1 MSSHSLKTH
10 ITSGSFGE
18 GLELKG
24 SDVDIM
30 VTEPGKE
37 VIEQMKHQDYHSDK
51 TYYLVETND
60 VKPGFAYLRLLN
72 GNTKDNSTSDMS
84 VCLYNYLCHNIVG
97 SADYVRLIRLITA
110 SKDQIMSSRLSA
122 THITSGSFGEGLE
135 LNGSDC
141 DIMILPRHN
150 DLVVTDQTK
159 LQVCHSSRSVVLL
172 ETNDVKPGFA
182 YLRVI
187 KGNTK
192 NSDVFCRGAQGQEYL
207 STAAYD
213 CLGVAFQIIGD
224 TEAAREAFV
233 KSTELYPEQFYNC
246 SFKRL
251 AILNSYID

>member
-1 MSSHSLKTH
+1 MS
-10 ITSGSFGE
+10 IW
-18 GLELKG
+18 
-24 SDVDIM
+24 
-30 VTEPGKE
+30 
-37 VIEQMKHQDYHSDK
+37 
-51 TYYLVETND
+51 
-60 VKPGFAYLRLLN
+60 
-72 GNTKDNSTSDMS
+72 
-84 VCLYNYLCHNIVG
+84 LYNYLCHNIVG

-159 LQVCHSSRSVVLL
+159 LQVCHSSRSVFLL

-207 STAAYD
+207 SSHMHNTRNYQESLGDLRLTIEEDYFISDIALKAAAYD

-233 KSTELYPEQFYNC
+233 KSTEIYPEQFYNR

-251 AILNSYID
+251 AILNSCID